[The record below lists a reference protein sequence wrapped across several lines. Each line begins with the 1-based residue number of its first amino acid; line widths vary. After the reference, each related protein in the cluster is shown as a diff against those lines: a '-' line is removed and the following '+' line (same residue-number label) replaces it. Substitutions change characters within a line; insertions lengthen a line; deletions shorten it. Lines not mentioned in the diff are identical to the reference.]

1 VGNGIA
7 LPCAYFVLSGI
18 VWAADFLLKQ
28 HEAWQGP
35 ALPEEVWLAPAR
47 VHRKDVVSLKELAV
61 FLIAAA
67 LVLLTIVTYSL
78 CVMAKDEDDVEQVK
92 WLRERENRNE
102 KTDDAK
108 GK

>member
-1 VGNGIA
+1 M
-7 LPCAYFVLSGI
+7 
-18 VWAADFLLKQ
+18 
-28 HEAWQGP
+28 
-35 ALPEEVWLAPAR
+35 APAR

-67 LVLLTIVTYSL
+67 LVLLSIVTYSL

-92 WLRERENRNE
+92 WRRGRENRNE

>member
-1 VGNGIA
+1 M
-7 LPCAYFVLSGI
+7 
-18 VWAADFLLKQ
+18 LKQ

-78 CVMAKDEDDVEQVK
+78 CVMAKDGDDVEQVK

>member
-1 VGNGIA
+1 MESN
-7 LPCAYFVLSGI
+7 
-18 VWAADFLLKQ
+18 
-28 HEAWQGP
+28 EAWQGP

>member
-1 VGNGIA
+1 M
-7 LPCAYFVLSGI
+7 
-18 VWAADFLLKQ
+18 LKQ

-35 ALPEEVWLAPAR
+35 ALPDKVWLAPAR

-102 KTDDAK
+102 KTDDSK